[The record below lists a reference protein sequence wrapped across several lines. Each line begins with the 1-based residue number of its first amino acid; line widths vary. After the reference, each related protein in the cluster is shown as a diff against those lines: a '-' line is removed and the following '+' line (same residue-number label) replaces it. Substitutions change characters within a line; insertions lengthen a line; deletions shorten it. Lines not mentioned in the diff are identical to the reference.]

1 MSDLSSSSSQQD
13 WEKTKLLHD
22 FFMKVWSIYITWFTW
37 SLGSNALA
45 ISWII
50 TSKQPI
56 IQPVLRGI
64 ALVMMASLIL
74 ACLGVYF
81 VQRFLEKVQAQA
93 LLFSNATAENNSQY
107 LNIIFGAGLTRFV
120 SYSMIAT
127 FVLILVG
134 WGFVIYYGPEMF
146 PSAAAHPGGN

>member
-56 IQPVLRGI
+56 VQPVLWGI

-81 VQRFLEKVQAQA
+81 VQRFLEKIPAQA
-93 LLFSNATAENNSQY
+93 LLFSNATAENNNQY

-134 WGFVIYYGPEMF
+134 WGFVIYYGPDMF
-146 PSAAAHPGGN
+146 ASAAHPGSG

>member
-1 MSDLSSSSSQQD
+1 MSDISPSSSQQD

-22 FFMKVWSIYITWFTW
+22 CFMKVWSIYITWFTW

-81 VQRFLEKVQAQA
+81 VQRFLEKVPEQA
-93 LLFSNATAENNSQY
+93 LSFSDPTAKNKQY
-107 LNIIFGAGLTRFV
+107 LNVIFGAELARFV

-127 FVLILVG
+127 FLLILVA
-134 WGFVIYYGPEMF
+134 WGFLIYYGPDMF
-146 PSAAAHPGGN
+146 ATAAAQPGGK

>member
-1 MSDLSSSSSQQD
+1 MSDSSSSSSQHHWQ
-13 WEKTKLLHD
+13 KTELLHD
-22 FFMKVWSIYITWFTW
+22 FFMQVWSLYITWFTW

-50 TSKQPI
+50 TSNQPV

-74 ACLGVYF
+74 ACIGVYF
-81 VQRFLEKVQAQA
+81 VQRFLEKVPEQA
-93 LLFSNATAENNSQY
+93 LLFSDPTAENNRY
-107 LNIIFGAGLTRFV
+107 LNVIFGTELTRFV

-127 FVLILVG
+127 FLLILVG
-134 WGFVIYYGPEMF
+134 WGFLIYYGPDMF
-146 PSAAAHPGGN
+146 ASAAAHPGRN

>member
-56 IQPVLRGI
+56 VQPVLWGI

-81 VQRFLEKVQAQA
+81 VQRFLEKIPAQA
-93 LLFSNATAENNSQY
+93 LLFSNATAENNNQY
-107 LNIIFGAGLTRFV
+107 LNIIFGAGLTCFV

-127 FVLILVG
+127 FLLVLVG
-134 WGFVIYYGPEMF
+134 WGCLIYYGPDMF
-146 PSAAAHPGGN
+146 ASAAHPGGN

>member
-1 MSDLSSSSSQQD
+1 MSGASSSSQQD

-22 FFMKVWSIYITWFTW
+22 FYMKIWSIYITWFTW
-37 SLGSNALA
+37 SLGSNAVA

-74 ACLGVYF
+74 ACLGAYF
-81 VQRFLEKVQAQA
+81 VQRFFDSVAAQA
-93 LLFSNATAENNSQY
+93 LSFSDRTSGNNQY
-107 LNIIFGAGLTRFV
+107 FNT
-120 SYSMIAT
+120 
-127 FVLILVG
+127 
-134 WGFVIYYGPEMF
+134 
-146 PSAAAHPGGN
+146 